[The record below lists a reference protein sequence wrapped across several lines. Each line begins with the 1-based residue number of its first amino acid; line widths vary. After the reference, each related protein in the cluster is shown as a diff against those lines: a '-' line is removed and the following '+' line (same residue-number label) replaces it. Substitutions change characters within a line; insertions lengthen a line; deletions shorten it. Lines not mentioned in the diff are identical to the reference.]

1 MSSVYA
7 QMRGSIPLFWHQ
19 EGGGTRIKPKILLQ
33 HFDPLY
39 SATRTHFDDLRLR
52 YGVPPIEAVSL
63 GF

>member
-1 MSSVYA
+1 M

-39 SATRTHFDDLRLR
+39 SATRTHLDDLRQR
-52 YGVPPIEAVSL
+52 YGAPALWAL
-63 GF
+63 GSSGFATL